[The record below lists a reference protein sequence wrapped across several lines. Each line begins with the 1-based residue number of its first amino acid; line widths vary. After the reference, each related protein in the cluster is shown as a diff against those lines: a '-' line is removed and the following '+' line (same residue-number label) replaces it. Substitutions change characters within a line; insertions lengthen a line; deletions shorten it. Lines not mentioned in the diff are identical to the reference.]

1 MLGILKPLPRL
12 MTADATSAW
21 RSAHCTTCISIRE
34 TYSWSTTLILP
45 AEADFLLT
53 LALADEANADSSAT
67 RRRCTAL
74 PIAKRTTRKLPS
86 SVAES
91 VASFAVLACWLLH
104 RDHLQD
110 DDHRGLKDRL
120 AGRLT
125 EGRIEHAIRVL
136 QVADSP
142 QELMAQIASPA
153 PTALD
158 LQDWLEHHRR
168 TVGRVWCR
176 VIAAVSPTMAACPQ
190 WLEAFSESL
199 SDLLV
204 LADGWD
210 DRADDIARERKVPS
224 ASNPP
229 RLVWSELERAAS
241 HATILLK
248 GAPFE
253 LRAPWDDIARVTI
266 ISVLARRAKP
276 MDAATPGDP

>member
-12 MTADATSAW
+12 MSSDAVATW

-53 LALADEANADSSAT
+53 LALADEANAEAPTT

-74 PIAKRTTRKLPS
+74 PIAKRSTRVLPS
-86 SVAES
+86 QVAES
-91 VASFAVLACWLLH
+91 VASFAVLVCWLLH

-125 EGRIEHAIRVL
+125 EGRIEHALRVL
-136 QVADSP
+136 QLADSP
-142 QELMAQIASPA
+142 EELMTRVASP
-153 PTALD
+153 PPDKLE
-158 LQDWLEHHRR
+158 LQAWLEHHRR
-168 TVGRVWCR
+168 TVGGVWR
-176 VIAAVSPTMAACPQ
+176 QVIAAVSPTMAARPQ
-190 WLEAFSESL
+190 WLEALSDSL

-210 DRADDIARERKVPS
+210 DRADDLAQGRDVPS
-224 ASNPP
+224 ASSPP
-229 RLVWSELERAAS
+229 ELVWGELERAAT
-241 HATILLK
+241 HATMLLK
-248 GAPFE
+248 GAPFR
-253 LRAPWDDIARVTI
+253 LREPWGDIARVTI
-266 ISVLARRAKP
+266 LSVLAKRAKP
-276 MDAATPGDP
+276 PDAGAGHG